1 MGDAHLTFSI
11 ISQSGKIVN
20 ILFSKN
26 EEQIP
31 PKLELF
37 LRGAPHVSRL
47 HLEWRILIGKV
58 GSADFVSHDFVFA
71 LVGFVFVSPG
81 FGFSSRLN
89 KKSEAYKTI
98 LAVFANNS
106 LHII

>member
-20 ILFSKN
+20 ILFSKK

-37 LRGAPHVSRL
+37 LRGGVARLKAP
-47 HLEWRILIGKV
+47 
-58 GSADFVSHDFVFA
+58 
-71 LVGFVFVSPG
+71 P
-81 FGFSSRLN
+81 
-89 KKSEAYKTI
+89 
-98 LAVFANNS
+98 
-106 LHII
+106 

>member
-1 MGDAHLTFSI
+1 LSIFFSQKKR
-11 ISQSGKIVN
+11 SKFLQSSSFFFG
-20 ILFSKN
+20 
-26 EEQIP
+26 
-31 PKLELF
+31 
-37 LRGAPHVSRL
+37 GASHVSRL

-58 GSADFVSHDFVFA
+58 GSADFVSHGFVFA
-71 LVGFVFVSPG
+71 LFGFVFVSPG

-89 KKSEAYKTI
+89 KKMEAHKTI